1 MYKYEMYNIT
11 YVIIYHILYIIIIV
25 TILIILIYNIRNY
38 GLTHITL

>member
-1 MYKYEMYNIT
+1 MYNIT
-11 YVIIYHILYIIIIV
+11 YVIIYHFLYIIIIV